1 MPKLDDKKMAERVR
15 RIQDA
20 ARALFTRR
28 GFHGVGLRDIA
39 DEAGVSLGNIYNH
52 FSGKEPIFASLVQR
66 LYADFAADSEPLAE
80 VIRKRRFPDDL
91 EAMGEAIGEMVDRH
105 VDYLTLVYVDIAEF
119 DGKHVRPHYENLAGK
134 FDFLMKPRFDELRK
148 ERALPA
154 GLDPAV
160 AFTIVYMQFA
170 NYFIVERLIGA
181 KHLGLDHSEAVK
193 AIAKLFT
200 QGLEPRK
207 RGKGK

>member
-1 MPKLDDKKMAERVR
+1 MPKLDEKKMAERVR

-39 DEAGVSLGNIYNH
+39 DEAGISLGNIYNH
-52 FSGKEPIFASLVQR
+52 FSGKEPIFASLVER
-66 LYADFAADSEPLAE
+66 LYGEFIADSEPLAE
-80 VIRKRRFPDDL
+80 VIRSHRFPDDL

-119 DGKHVRPHYENLAGK
+119 DGKHVRSHYENLAAK

-148 ERALPA
+148 QGVFPK
-154 GLDPAV
+154 GVDPAV
-160 AFTIVYMQFA
+160 AFTLVYMQFS

-181 KHLGLDHSEAVK
+181 RHLGLDHRTSIRT
-193 AIAKLFT
+193 IAKLFT
-200 QGLEPRK
+200 EGLRP
-207 RGKGK
+207 RGKKR